1 MGIGLGDYGLKQNYL
16 IKDSINGIERIT
28 TGIDK
33 DKIQSRI
40 LSTGG
45 LEQGT
50 TGLFIKTKTNGGIET
65 DVGGVY
71 VKLKTSGGITNDLNG
86 LSQTYLI
93 TGIDSGTL
101 EKSSTNI
108 LKVKDNLYN
117 PRITT
122 INNTTSTAFVNST
135 IALSADKDTI
145 TFTEGSLAKQY
156 RDQAQTAKTQAETA
170 KTAAETAKVAAE
182 TAKVAAEASKVAA
195 QTSAT
200 ASQTSATASASS
212 ATASA
217 GSATASAGS
226 ATAAAGSAATAGGSA
241 AAAGASAVAAGLS
254 AASLIFSPPS
264 DGRNGDDGEDG
275 NGISSVFY
283 SDSTGLLTL
292 NFTKSVSYTTT
303 SIKGTNGT
311 NGTNGIDGESFW
323 EQYNDYGV
331 FTFTLAGFNSED
343 VPIFQD
349 NFSDRIRG
357 WSDNQQIFE
366 TPITNLTY
374 IDGDTLFMNRTDFF
388 DDPSN
393 YSHYSV
399 GVWDGTN
406 IIDNLWAP
414 SNLPDYIS
422 IEVQLNRTYFMRVF
436 DTTNG
441 SPGVLVHTI
450 TINVIPKPKVIPEEL
465 ETYLSL
471 KAGNNMTYNTTL
483 KKFRMCYSI
492 WT

>member
-1 MGIGLGDYGLKQNYL
+1 
-16 IKDSINGIERIT
+16 
-28 TGIDK
+28 
-33 DKIQSRI
+33 
-40 LSTGG
+40 
-45 LEQGT
+45 
-50 TGLFIKTKTNGGIET
+50 
-65 DVGGVY
+65 
-71 VKLKTSGGITNDLNG
+71 
-86 LSQTYLI
+86 
-93 TGIDSGTL
+93 
-101 EKSSTNI
+101 
-108 LKVKDNLYN
+108 
-117 PRITT
+117 
-122 INNTTSTAFVNST
+122 
-135 IALSADKDTI
+135 
-145 TFTEGSLAKQY
+145 
-156 RDQAQTAKTQAETA
+156 
-170 KTAAETAKVAAE
+170 
-182 TAKVAAEASKVAA
+182 
-195 QTSAT
+195 
-200 ASQTSATASASS
+200 
-212 ATASA
+212 
-217 GSATASAGS
+217 
-226 ATAAAGSAATAGGSA
+226 
-241 AAAGASAVAAGLS
+241 
-254 AASLIFSPPS
+254 
-264 DGRNGDDGEDG
+264 
-275 NGISSVFY
+275 
-283 SDSTGLLTL
+283 L

-483 KKFRMCYSI
+483 KKFECVIASGLNGTNGTNGATGATGLKGDKGDIGNTGTIGSTGATGPTGATGATGLKGDKGDVGNTGSVGATGATGAVGATGATGTTGAVGATGTVGATGAVGAVGTTGAVGATGCY
-492 WT
+492 WCCWCYWCYWCCWCCWCYWK